1 MINIR
6 VEQELDYKIVEGV
19 IENAFLNAEFTDNQ
33 EHNLVNRLRKSSEF
47 IPELSLVA
55 EIDNKIVGHILFTK
69 INIGVFNERFNKR
82 SCPCQQC
89 GKLSKGMFG

>member
-47 IPELSLVA
+47 IPINASSGTSNGGFISNSLAFLNPNLV
-55 EIDNKIVGHILFTK
+55 
-69 INIGVFNERFNKR
+69 
-82 SCPCQQC
+82 
-89 GKLSKGMFG
+89 